1 MQMID
6 ESDILLKFSEYKTL
20 DGSAANTFDDFSGK
34 NNDHFFR
41 LPEMSQAIFFSSL
54 RIVND
59 GAALVEPIALFF
71 DVPTQS

>member
-6 ESDILLKFSEYKTL
+6 ESDILLKILNIKRWTL
-20 DGSAANTFDDFSGK
+20 PLPILLMIFQEKITIT
-34 NNDHFFR
+34 FFR